1 MEWWGEGRL
10 EEERFRKLWQA
21 SSRVHRAA
29 TLDSKIAATAEEM
42 RELARVRAVRITTYL
57 FDGVASPH
65 PVVTS
70 PDNSAVKDDE
80 NPVLCLEMSDDMASA
95 FGRID
100 LYADTPLDADSEELA
115 RMYADSA
122 AFAMAHRRVPQF
134 TEDQDDYF
142 RQMVEIAHEG
152 IWMVGRDDRAVYV
165 NQALADMLGYERQ
178 ELIGK
183 SFYQFMTEEESAI
196 SRKIIEAQLV
206 GTLGARE
213 IELLHRDGSKIW
225 VRVSGSS
232 MVSNLGEPK
241 GFLGVV
247 VDVTERRRTED
258 ALRNKQAAL
267 ESALDINSNI
277 IDSAFDIVFV
287 MDSGGRIVSVSDR
300 VRDVLGYNPDDMI
313 GHKYYS
319 FLRPDLVEWSKERL
333 AVVKSG
339 QKMEGGSET
348 YFRHRDGR
356 LVPMSP
362 SGSWN
367 ERHGLFFAYLRDL
380 TAQKEIEARLQQAQR
395 LEAIGQLS
403 GGVAHDFNNLLTVIL
418 GNAEALADRLNDD
431 QSSRLL
437 AEMTRTAA
445 QRGADLTN
453 RLLAFARLQPLEP
466 KTCDVPQLL
475 HRMSGL
481 MRRMIDDN
489 IEIESEGSDNL
500 HKALIDASQLEAAIL
515 NIAVN
520 ARDAMPDGGRLQIAI
535 SNAELGAGE
544 LDLPEDVKPGRFV
557 KLMICDTGCGMA
569 PEVMRRAFEPF
580 FTTKTVGDSSGL
592 GLSMVYG
599 FIRQSSGHIHMTST
613 PGVGTCVTLFL
624 PVSELAEAE
633 VKASSSEDTAAAGA
647 ELILL
652 VEDNDLVRSFVEGQ
666 LESLGYRVIAVENG
680 TKALEVL
687 QTQSDIGLLFTD
699 VVMPGGLNGRELA
712 DEARKL
718 RSDIKVLFTSGYSE
732 DAIVHDGRLDEGVQ
746 LLAKPYKRRELADK
760 VKLALESGTEA

>member
-1 MEWWGEGRL
+1 M

-65 PVVTS
+65 PVVTA
-70 PDNSAVKDDE
+70 PDDSAVKDDE
-80 NPVLCLEMSDDMASA
+80 IPVLCLEMSDGMASA

-100 LYADTPLDADSEELA
+100 LYADAPLDADSEELA

-122 AFAMAHRRVPQF
+122 AFAIAHRRVPQF

-178 ELIGK
+178 ALIGQ
-183 SFYQFMTEEESAI
+183 SFHHFMTEEESAI
-196 SRKIIEAQLV
+196 SRKIIDAQLV
-206 GTLGARE
+206 GKLGARE
-213 IELLHRDGSKIW
+213 IELHHRDGSKKW
-225 VRVSGSS
+225 VRVSGAH
-232 MVSNLGEPK
+232 MKSNQGESK

-247 VDVTERRRTED
+247 VDITERKRTED
-258 ALRNKQAAL
+258 VLRNKQAAL

-277 IDSAFDIVFV
+277 IDSAFDVVCVIDKV
-287 MDSGGRIVSVSDR
+287 GRFVSVSR
-300 VRDVLGYNPDDMI
+300 RARDVWGYEPSELIGQRYVKFLSPEFVETSLSQFADFKEGKVPPTPLESFFRCKTGQMI
-313 GHKYYS
+313 PMAAS
-319 FLRPDLVEWSKERL
+319 ASWSD
-333 AVVKSG
+333 
-339 QKMEGGSET
+339 
-348 YFRHRDGR
+348 RH
-356 LVPMSP
+356 
-362 SGSWN
+362 
-367 ERHGLFFAYLRDL
+367 ELFFVFLRDL
-380 TAQKEIEARLQQAQR
+380 TAQKEIEARLEQVQR
-395 LEAIGQLS
+395 LEAIGQLT

-418 GNAEALADRLNDD
+418 GNADALADRLNDD

-466 KTCDVPQLL
+466 KTCNIPQLL
-475 HRMSGL
+475 HRMGGL

-489 IEIESEGSDNL
+489 IEIEFEEGDNL

-520 ARDAMPDGGRLQIAI
+520 ARDAMPDGGCLLISI
-535 SNAELGAGE
+535 SNAELREGE
-544 LDLPEDVKPGRFV
+544 LDLPEDVKPGHFV
-557 KLMICDTGCGMA
+557 KLMISDTGCGMA

-580 FTTKTVGDSSGL
+580 FTTKSEGESSGL

-599 FIRQSSGHIHMTST
+599 FVRQSGGHIHMTSS
-613 PGVGTCVTLFL
+613 PGEGTCVTLFL

-633 VKASSSEDTAAAGA
+633 VKASSSEDTSVAGA

-680 TKALEVL
+680 ARALEVL

-760 VKLALESGTEA
+760 VKQALESGERV